1 LPSRARGAQWSALI
15 VLGLHA
21 SAALALSLVA
31 LSVRS
36 SPAHIEP
43 TTPSDV
49 MELPRM
55 VFLQAPGP
63 GGGGGGG
70 GNRQAAPPSRAQ
82 AIGRDRITLNAA
94 RPIVAQPEPAPAVST
109 IPSIA
114 IPAMPLASGAA
125 YQIGLPEAS
134 ASLAFSQGAGSGGG
148 AGTGSGAGIGPGSGP
163 GFGPGTGGGFGG
175 GAFRPGNGVTVP
187 VLLRQVRPNYT
198 SEAMQRK
205 IQGTVVLE
213 VVVGADGI
221 PVDHRVLRSL
231 DPNGLDNEAVQA
243 VRQWRFAPGQR
254 GDTPVP
260 VLVNIVID
268 FHIR

>member
-1 LPSRARGAQWSALI
+1 LV
-15 VLGLHA
+15 VLALHA
-21 SAALALSLVA
+21 SVAVGLSFVA
-31 LSVRS
+31 VSVRGS
-36 SPAHIEP
+36 STPTEPKPAPEK
-43 TTPSDV
+43 V
-49 MELPRM
+49 EVPRM
-55 VFLQAPGP
+55 VFLQLPGP

-70 GNRQAAPPSRAQ
+70 GNRQAALPSGAR
-82 AIGRDRITLNAA
+82 AIGRDQITLNAA
-94 RPIVAQPEPAPAVST
+94 LPIVVQPQPAPSMAT
-109 IPSIA
+109 IPSVA
-114 IPAMPLASGAA
+114 LPVVPLASGEA

-134 ASLAFSQGAGSGGG
+134 GSLVFSQGSGSGGG
-148 AGTGSGAGIGPGSGP
+148 IGTGSGTGIGPGAGS

-175 GAFRPGNGVTVP
+175 GAYRPGNGITVP
-187 VLLRQVRPNYT
+187 TLLLQVRPNYT

-205 IQGTVVLE
+205 IQGTVMLE

-221 PVDHRVLRSL
+221 PSAIRVGRSL

-260 VLVNIVID
+260 VLVSIVID

>member
-1 LPSRARGAQWSALI
+1 LV
-15 VLGLHA
+15 VLTLHA
-21 SAALALSLVA
+21 SVALALSFVVI
-31 LSVRS
+31 SVRGSS
-36 SPAHIEP
+36 SPAESKLVP
-43 TTPSDV
+43 EKV
-49 MELPRM
+49 EVPRM
-55 VFLQAPGP
+55 VFLQVPGP

-70 GNRQAAPPSRAQ
+70 GNRQSAPPSRAR
-82 AIGRDRITLNAA
+82 AIGRDRITLNTA
-94 RPIVAQPEPAPAVST
+94 RPIVVQPQPAPSIAT
-109 IPSIA
+109 IPSVA
-114 IPAMPLASGAA
+114 LPALPLASGES

-134 ASLAFSQGAGSGGG
+134 AALTFSQGPGSGGG
-148 AGTGSGAGIGPGSGP
+148 VGTGSGSGIGPGTGP

-175 GAFRPGNGVTVP
+175 GAYRPGSGITVP
-187 VLLRQVRPNYT
+187 KLLLQVRPNYT

-221 PVDHRVLRSL
+221 PSAIRVVRSL

-243 VRQWRFAPGQR
+243 VRQWRFVPGQR

-260 VLVNIVID
+260 VLVSIVID

>member
-1 LPSRARGAQWSALI
+1 
-15 VLGLHA
+15 VLTLHA
-21 SAALALSLVA
+21 SAVLALSFVA
-31 LSVRS
+31 ISVRGVPS
-36 SPAHIEP
+36 PTEPSPAADKVE
-43 TTPSDV
+43 V
-49 MELPRM
+49 PRM
-55 VFLQAPGP
+55 VFLQVPGP

-70 GNRQAAPPSRAQ
+70 GNRQAAPPSRAR
-82 AIGRDRITLNAA
+82 AIGRDRITVNAA
-94 RPIVAQPEPAPAVST
+94 RPIVAQPQPAPAVAT
-109 IPSIA
+109 IPSVA
-114 IPAMPLASGAA
+114 LPAMPLASGEA

-134 ASLAFSQGAGSGGG
+134 ASLTFSQGSGSGGG
-148 AGTGSGAGIGPGSGP
+148 VGTGSGTGIGPGTGP

-175 GAFRPGNGVTVP
+175 GAYRPGNGVTVP
-187 VLLRQVRPNYT
+187 ILLRQVRPNYT

-213 VVVGADGI
+213 VVIGSDGI
-221 PVDHRVLRSL
+221 PSALRVLRSL